1 MRCPNCGTENEPGRK
16 FCGECGTALAQ
27 VCASCGTPNPPGTK
41 FCGEC
46 GAPLTAGGVANV
58 PAVAQVLAPTVAAPA
73 AERRLVS
80 VLFADLVGFTALSEN
95 RDAEEVRELLTRYF
109 DTSRELIARYGG
121 TIEKFIGDAVMAVW
135 GAPVAREDD
144 AERAVRAA
152 LDLVQAVSAL
162 GAEVGA
168 PGLQARAAVS
178 TGEAAVTIGAE
189 GQGMVAGDLV
199 NTTSRMQSAA
209 EPGTVVVGE
218 PTRRATEAAIAYE
231 DIGSQTF
238 KGKAEEIQLWR
249 ALRVVA
255 ARGGLMRSSGLEAPF
270 VGREREMRLAKELF
284 HASSDEGKGHLLS
297 VIGVAGIGKSR
308 LSWELEKYMDGLVNN
323 LWWHRGRCLSYG
335 EGVTYW
341 ALAEMVRMRARMAEE
356 DDAETAIGKLRSAL
370 AQHVP
375 DIDERLWIEPHLAHL
390 LGLQERGQQDRDELF
405 SAWRT
410 FFQRM
415 AETSPVIMVFED
427 LQWADAALLDFIEY
441 LMDWA
446 RTLPIFVVTQA
457 RPDLAEKRPQWGAG
471 KRNFTSLYLEPLSDS
486 AVDELLRGLVPGLPD
501 ELAAR
506 IRVRSE
512 GIPLYAVETVRMLL
526 DRGLLERQG
535 NAYRI
540 TGTIPALE
548 VPETLHALIAARL
561 DGLMEQERRL
571 LQNGSVL
578 GKSFTKT
585 GLAALTGTEEE
596 ALDEL
601 LGGLVRKE
609 ILSFQSDQRSPERG
623 QYSFLQ
629 ALVKQVAY
637 DTLSKKDRKSM
648 HLAAAKHLSETWAA
662 DEDEIAEVLASHYL
676 NAFGLFPEAADA
688 AEIKANARK
697 HLERAG
703 VRAASLAASLEAQH
717 YFEQAASLADDV
729 PGQAALLEQAGQMAW
744 NGNRR
749 QEATNLFDRAIELYE
764 GEGLTHPAARVSAK
778 RGEIDWFL
786 GNVGPAIER
795 MERSFSVLV
804 EEEQDAD
811 LATLAAQIARFQFFT
826 GDLETALERVELAL
840 EIAET
845 MWLPGIISE
854 GLQTKANILAARS
867 RREESLALLE
877 RGLRVAL
884 ENDVPLAAARAY
896 VNLSDRMVIFDRY
909 DEAIEYANKGTE
921 LATRIGAERFRWS
934 FVGNAI
940 YPLFLLGEWEEAF
953 ARIATI
959 PMESGE
965 FVVSSG
971 TMSPFAIVALLVAQG
986 HDEDAKDQLRVF
998 AHLEQS
1004 TDLQDQGAI
1013 EGSRAMVARAEGN
1026 PREALAHAVKAMEG
1040 EPIFGMGQDFI
1051 REAFVEVVEA
1061 AFALG
1066 ELETAEGWIE
1076 RVKRMRQIEVPLY
1089 LRGQISRFEARL
1101 LAVRGSG
1108 DPEQK
1113 FREAVATFRELGTP
1127 YHLAIATT
1135 EWAEWLIDQDRA
1147 RETTHLLDEAATVF
1161 DKLGAVPWT
1170 QRVARAAATI

>member
-1 MRCPNCGTENEPGRK
+1 MT
-16 FCGECGTALAQ
+16 
-27 VCASCGTPNPPGTK
+27 TPS
-41 FCGEC
+41 
-46 GAPLTAGGVANV
+46 
-58 PAVAQVLAPTVAAPA
+58 PAAAPA

-80 VLFADLVGFTALSEN
+80 VLFADLVGFTSLSES

-109 DTSRELIARYGG
+109 DASRDLIGRYGG

-152 LDLVQAVSAL
+152 LDLVQAVSTL
-162 GAEVGA
+162 GSEVGA
-168 PGLQARAAVS
+168 PGLRARAAVS

-209 EPGTVVVGE
+209 DPGTVVVGE
-218 PTRRATEAAIAYE
+218 ATRRASEASIAYE
-231 DIGSQTF
+231 QIGAQTF
-238 KGKAEEIQLWR
+238 KGKTEAIPLWR

-284 HASSDEGKGHLLS
+284 HASADEGKGHLLS

-308 LSWELEKYMDGLVNN
+308 LSWELEKYMDGLLNN

-341 ALAEMVRMRARMAEE
+341 ALAEMVRMRARIAEE
-356 DDAETAIGKLRSAL
+356 DDADTAMEKLRDAL

-375 DIDERLWIEPHLAHL
+375 DIEERAWIEPHLAHL
-390 LGLQERGQQDRDELF
+390 LGLRERGKQDRDELF

-441 LMDWA
+441 LIDWV
-446 RTLPIFVVTQA
+446 RSLPIFVVTQA
-457 RPDLAEKRPQWGAG
+457 RPELAEKRPQWGAG
-471 KRNFTSLYLEPLSDS
+471 KRNFTSIYLEPLSDA

-501 ELAAR
+501 DLRVR
-506 IRVRSE
+506 IRERSE

-526 DRGLLERQG
+526 DRGLLERHG
-535 NAYRI
+535 NAYRP
-540 TGTIPALE
+540 TGKIPALE

-571 LQNGSVL
+571 LQDGSVL

-585 GLAALTGTEEE
+585 GLSALTGIAEEV
-596 ALDEL
+596 LDEL
-601 LGGLVRKE
+601 LAGLVRKE
-609 ILSFQSDQRSPERG
+609 ILSFQSDPRSPERG

-637 DTLSKKDRKSM
+637 ETLAKKDRKVL
-648 HLAAAKHLSETWAA
+648 HLAAAKHLRDVFP

-676 NAFGLFPEAADA
+676 NAFELFPDA
-688 AEIKANARK
+688 SDAGEIKEEARK

-703 VRAASLAASLEAQH
+703 ARASSLAATLEAQH
-717 YFEQAASLADDV
+717 YFEQAASLASDV
-729 PGQAALLEQAGQMAW
+729 PTQAGLLEQAGQMAW
-744 NGNRR
+744 NGNRMEDASR
-749 QEATNLFDRAIELYE
+749 LYDRAIELYE
-764 GEGLTHPAARVSAK
+764 GEGLTHPAARVSAR

-786 GNVGPAIER
+786 GDIEPAVAR
-795 MERSFSVLV
+795 MERSFAVLV
-804 EEEQDAD
+804 KEEQDAD
-811 LATLAAQIARFQFFT
+811 LAALAAQIARFQFFT
-826 GDLETALERVELAL
+826 GDLETSLARVELAL

-845 MWLPGIISE
+845 KWLPGLISE
-854 GLQTKANILAARS
+854 GLQTKANILAAKS

-877 RGLRVAL
+877 RGLKVAL
-884 ENDVPLAAARAY
+884 ENDYPIAAARAY
-896 VNLSDRMVIFDRY
+896 VNLSDRMVVFDRY
-909 DEAIEYANKGTE
+909 DEAIAYTNEGGD
-921 LATRIGAERFRWS
+921 LATRIGAERFRWAY
-934 FVGNAI
+934 VGNAI
-940 YPLFLLGEWEEAF
+940 YPLFLTGEWDDAF

-965 FVVSSG
+965 FLVSSG
-971 TMSPFAIVALLVAQG
+971 TMSPFSIVNLLVARGRIQ
-986 HDEDAKDQLRVF
+986 EAQDQLGVF
-998 AHLEQS
+998 AHLERS
-1004 TDLQDQGAI
+1004 TDLQDQGSI
-1013 EGSRAMVARAEGN
+1013 EGARAVVARATGD
-1026 PREALAHAVKAMEG
+1026 PRSAMGHAIKVMEG
-1040 EPIFGMGQDFI
+1040 LPVFGIGQDFI
-1051 REAFVEVVEA
+1051 RESFVELIESA
-1061 AFALG
+1061 LSLG
-1066 ELETAEGWIE
+1066 ELETAEGWID
-1076 RVKRMRQIEVPLY
+1076 RVKAMRQVEVPVY

-1101 LAVRGSG
+1101 MATRGTG
-1108 DPEQK
+1108 DPEPK
-1113 FREAVATFRELGTP
+1113 FREAIATFRDLGVPFHQAMT
-1127 YHLAIATT
+1127 AT
-1135 EWAEWLIDQDRA
+1135 EWTEWLIDQDRA
-1147 RETTHLLDEAATVF
+1147 SETTHLLDEAVAVF
-1161 DKLGAVPWT
+1161 EKLGAVPWIE
-1170 QRVARAAATI
+1170 RIERAAATI